1 MVPLQ
6 GETAGVLTVPLRLA
20 DNQIALVG
28 AVVFHHKP
36 NTDGAYN
43 VMMSLQARNDV
54 EGVTDEGTHI
64 ALVDKSQDT
73 IAVAVENN
81 NETSNDETGVIT
93 KSQMILIPYDGYPV
107 VGDMNLVFSRSGT
120 AVNRTYGCDVY
131 YTTHRVSAKEWLKFA
146 KRSRNA
152 PVDPVEPSVFNT

>member
-1 MVPLQ
+1 MKQTYRTGIMVPLQ

-93 KSQMILIPYDGYPV
+93 KSTSTNSLTHSSTLLPYFLAILTSLLYALYLSV
-107 VGDMNLVFSRSGT
+107 NLVSL
-120 AVNRTYGCDVY
+120 C
-131 YTTHRVSAKEWLKFA
+131 L
-146 KRSRNA
+146 
-152 PVDPVEPSVFNT
+152 